1 MSVNTYDRGEQ
12 HQVSSN
18 PQGSSDNALIKERA
32 YDANSNASTKS
43 KNSTRKRRV
52 NPFYA
57 VVSLFKKIFGSFDE
71 ADQDTANKRAAL
83 NLALGL
89 RKKYY
94 PDKLRFWQDLL
105 DESKIILDSVR
116 FNEACKKMELN
127 PQAVAEHLVC
137 EGKAVWMKVLKDGL
151 ESYGEKVYIFK
162 ERLYVDKY
170 KLYAKPETEDNKSEV
185 KTDDSSSD
193 VA

>member
-1 MSVNTYDRGEQ
+1 MSNFDNNRGEQ
-12 HQVSSN
+12 HQVLST

-43 KNSTRKRRV
+43 KSSTRKRRI

-57 VVSLFKKIFGSFDE
+57 VISLFKKIFGSFDGR
-71 ADQDTANKRAAL
+71 DQDTANKRAAL

-105 DESKIILDSVR
+105 DESNVILDSVR
-116 FNEACKKMELN
+116 FNEACKKLGLS

-137 EGKAVWMKVLKDGL
+137 EGKAVWTKVLKDGL
-151 ESYGEKVYIFK
+151 ESYGQKVYMFK
-162 ERLYVDKY
+162 ERLYDDKY
-170 KLYAKPETEDNKSEV
+170 KLYAKSDSKDEEV
-185 KTDDSSSD
+185 KADDSSSD
-193 VA
+193 AA